1 MGKNRSKMIMIFKI
15 IRPLVRDAA
24 NSLILL
30 RCIIIYPQFFFL
42 YWPQPI
48 DALDTRILFSTLDMP
63 WLCGPTASGYQRR
76 VMRVRW
82 MPYSA
87 PRGFSLKSV
96 RDPGLLARLHAV
108 FLGTRFSMSATPGF
122 LKQRIER
129 S

>member
-1 MGKNRSKMIMIFKI
+1 MIFKI

-82 MPYSA
+82 MPLFCA
-87 PRGFSLKSV
+87 PWLLIEERPGPWTSCSTSRRFS
-96 RDPGLLARLHAV
+96 RDTFLDVSHSGLLE
-108 FLGTRFSMSATPGF
+108 ATD
-122 LKQRIER
+122 
-129 S
+129 